1 MQVWS
6 LDVDAAEQQ
15 VAVGGVSPQLQL
27 YRIHSDSETGGAS
40 SASKQVRS
48 PPAREGW
55 IFHSPG
61 HALTGRQVDP
71 ERFLSMRAPTKTRV
85 GHAHL
90 AVHMTNCRGQPL
102 W

>member
-40 SASKQVRS
+40 SASKQVRGPS
-48 PPAREGW
+48 
-55 IFHSPG
+55 
-61 HALTGRQVDP
+61 L
-71 ERFLSMRAPTKTRV
+71 LLRV
-85 GHAHL
+85 GSHDTRA
-90 AVHMTNCRGQPL
+90 AGSRAADWCRKRTMQKH
-102 W
+102 